1 MLDGSGWT
9 DVLPSSSVLTSG
21 RANAMLH
28 ASSNVVLFRFVPQ
41 VTACAL
47 QIMKKQAY
55 QHYVNSC
62 VPGPALS
69 QELWERENETNP
81 MFRFWNIILYLE
93 LVLLEFVRSIR
104 SGNFGLYIDPLKL
117 IVPWMFSLDYHNYA
131 R

>member
-9 DVLPSSSVLTSG
+9 DVLSSSSVLTSG

-28 ASSNVVLFRFVPQ
+28 ASSNVVLFRFVHQ
-41 VTACAL
+41 VTASAL
-47 QIMKKQAY
+47 HIMKKQAY
-55 QHYVNSC
+55 QHYVNTC

-69 QELWERENETNP
+69 QELWERENETHP
-81 MFRFWNIILYLE
+81 MFRFWNIIFYLE

-104 SGNFGLYIDPLKL
+104 SGNFGLYIDSLKL